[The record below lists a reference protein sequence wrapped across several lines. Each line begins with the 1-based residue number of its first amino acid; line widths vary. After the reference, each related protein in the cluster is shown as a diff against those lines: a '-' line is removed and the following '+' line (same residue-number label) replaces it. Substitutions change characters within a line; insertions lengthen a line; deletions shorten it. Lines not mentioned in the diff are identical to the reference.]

1 MIAMVGLDHHRAS
14 VEARG
19 RLAFSDDGLTTALQT
34 LGGDQRM
41 EVVILS
47 TCNRTEVY
55 LASQRPDE
63 ALRQI
68 RAFLAATY
76 ARAGTAATGAGT
88 ALAVGESVDLAQ
100 ALYTSEGLAAAQHLF
115 EVAAGLRSM
124 VIGEPQILGQTR
136 AALATAEQAQVV
148 GEELRLLFTNSF
160 KVGKRV
166 RAETGITRADISVAG
181 LGVRAAREALGGLRG
196 KTALLIGAGRTS
208 RLCGELLQAEGIG
221 QTLIANRSLASAEAL
236 AEQVGGHAIAFAQVA
251 SALGEADLLISA
263 TAAPSIVLEYAT
275 LVSARAGRRS
285 PLVIVD
291 LAVPAD
297 IEARVGS
304 APGVT
309 LLTLDTLRDMTDF
322 DAHDDPAVVASLRG
336 HERDITQAH
345 AIIAEGLRDYAR
357 AQTLRLA
364 APGIAALRQHVDR
377 SEEQELAAALAQL
390 SHLTERDRAIIERF
404 GSRMVDKMF
413 YHLVRRIR
421 ALAEYDEIPPD
432 VTMRVLERLFAEP
445 PASRREERQ

>member
-68 RAFLAATY
+68 RAFLAAT
-76 ARAGTAATGAGT
+76 GAGP
-88 ALAVGESVDLAQ
+88 ALAVGESVALAQ

-275 LVSARAGRRS
+275 LVSARAGR
-285 PLVIVD
+285 
-291 LAVPAD
+291 
-297 IEARVGS
+297 
-304 APGVT
+304 
-309 LLTLDTLRDMTDF
+309 
-322 DAHDDPAVVASLRG
+322 
-336 HERDITQAH
+336 
-345 AIIAEGLRDYAR
+345 
-357 AQTLRLA
+357 
-364 APGIAALRQHVDR
+364 
-377 SEEQELAAALAQL
+377 
-390 SHLTERDRAIIERF
+390 
-404 GSRMVDKMF
+404 
-413 YHLVRRIR
+413 
-421 ALAEYDEIPPD
+421 
-432 VTMRVLERLFAEP
+432 
-445 PASRREERQ
+445 